1 MKFRLRFL
9 KFKVILCCFVI
20 SSFSKAE
27 DPYALN
33 ITHKDGLP
41 SNTVFQVFQDT
52 KGYIWIAHQDGLSRY
67 DGFEF
72 LNYSSPY
79 QNSRAGSFITEDV
92 KGRIWYEN
100 FDGHLFYV
108 ENNSLN
114 YFSAAQTLGYVPFCV
129 SEKYLFVLNFEG
141 VQIFDIQSLKLVKSI
156 KQPLNEIEHAV
167 CINEDLFFISD
178 NIFYKVNQQLE
189 LISNKFFVSKTI
201 QSKKIVFYNNQ
212 LLVYSKHNAN
222 QELYY
227 FDKNLNFFTTKVLP
241 EPEFIQGGVVIGNQL
256 WFTSSYGVF
265 VYDLKSENV
274 TQKKL
279 FERNNIS
286 NVLQDAQG
294 NFWISTLT
302 KGIFL
307 INNIDNSI
315 YTFKD
320 FSPTKILS
328 YNNGILLSTQEG
340 MLVSS
345 SSNLTE
351 FKTLL
356 QDNEKV
362 SISYTFFDSIHQ
374 QLFYASKGFS
384 CYFLFNNKTKNYFNF
399 AVKSLIRID
408 KKYFGIAVSGF
419 YGLFLDPSADIS
431 LVSEWDAYFKQHKIP
446 GFDNLAYFNQEVRA
460 KSIDYNPENKSIV
473 VATNGGLYI
482 RTLESEKELQ
492 LNGASF
498 YADKVFWNNGLI
510 YALETKGNLYT
521 IDENGAFTLLNTSLD
536 RPYQEI
542 KRVKKLGNE
551 LYIICNRSIY
561 VYDLLSKTIRLID
574 FQITYATYLDIEKI
588 NDKLFVLTHEGL
600 IQLATS
606 ETKNEHSLAR
616 FHINYIKV
624 NDTKL
629 IGQTNFNLAY
639 YENNIQVNFSVI
651 DFGKS
656 FNSPIFYRLNKQEW
670 ITVNKDSRTLLFSSL
685 SPDNYVLEFKVGDT
699 FVDEKIYFEINPP
712 YWQRWWFYLAFA
724 ILLLVIGSMY
734 FRWRIVSDRK
744 KIALLNEKIQ
754 LEQSLSKS
762 ILTAIKSQMNPHFFY
777 NALNTIQAFIYTND
791 NKTANAYLAKF
802 SKLTRTVLEMSE
814 QDTVTLSEEFKAL
827 NLYLELEKMRF
838 SKNFNYRLHT
848 ENIESPTM
856 IEIPPMLIQ
865 PYIENAIK
873 HGLLHREGERK
884 LAVGFNLIEPN
895 LLEVIIEDNGVGRKK
910 SGELNQLKNEKHS
923 SFSSHANQ
931 KRLEILNEHNRDN
944 SAIEIIDQYDANGN
958 ALGTKVVLN
967 IKTS

>member
-1 MKFRLRFL
+1 
-9 KFKVILCCFVI
+9 VI
-20 SSFSKAE
+20 SSLLKAQE
-27 DPYALN
+27 PYAVN

-41 SNTVFQVFQDT
+41 SNNVFQVFQDT

-67 DGFEF
+67 DGYEF
-72 LNYSSPY
+72 LNYTSPY

-108 ENNSLN
+108 ENDSLN

-129 SEKYLFVLNFEG
+129 SEKHLFVLNFDG

-167 CINEDLFFISD
+167 CSNEDLFFISD
-178 NIFYKVNQQLE
+178 NIFYKVNPQLE
-189 LISNKFFVSKTI
+189 LISNNFFVGKLI
-201 QSKKIVFYNNQ
+201 QTKKIVLYKNQ
-212 LLVYSKHNAN
+212 LLIYSKHNEK

-227 FDKNLNFFTTKVLP
+227 FDQHLNFLNTKVIAG
-241 EPEFIQGGVVIGNQL
+241 PEFIQGGFVIKDQFWLASSNGLVV
-256 WFTSSYGVF
+256 V
-265 VYDLKSENV
+265 DLKSEN
-274 TQKKL
+274 TPQKRL
-279 FERNNIS
+279 FERNSVS

-294 NFWISTLT
+294 NFWISTLN
-302 KGIFL
+302 KGIYL
-307 INNIDNSI
+307 INNINNSI
-315 YTFKD
+315 HTFKD
-320 FSPTKILS
+320 FSPTKIFP
-328 YNNGILLSTQEG
+328 YNNGILFSTQEG
-340 MLVSS
+340 TMVSS

-362 SISYTFFDSIHQ
+362 SINYSYFDSIHQ
-374 QLFYASKGFS
+374 QVFYASKGFTCFS
-384 CYFLFNNKTKNYFNF
+384 IPLNKS
-399 AVKSLIRID
+399 VKHINMSVKDMVRID
-408 KKYFGIAVSGF
+408 HKYLGIAASGF
-419 YGLFLDPSADIS
+419 YGLILDPSADMKLI
-431 LVSEWDAYFKQHKIP
+431 SEWDDCFKHHKST
-446 GFDNLAYFNQEVRA
+446 DYQDLAYFNPEVRA
-460 KSIDYNPENKSIV
+460 KSIDYNPENKCIV
-473 VATNGGLYI
+473 VATNSGLFL
-482 RTLESEKELQ
+482 RTIETEKELQ
-492 LNGASF
+492 LNGDSF
-498 YADKVFWNNGLI
+498 YADKVFWHNGLI
-510 YALETKGNLYT
+510 YALETKGDLYT
-521 IDENGAFTLLNTSLD
+521 VDEKGTFTLLNPSLGL
-536 RPYQEI
+536 PHLEI

-551 LYIICNRSIY
+551 LYIISGRSIH

-574 FQITYATYLDIEKI
+574 FHITYATYLDIEKI
-588 NDKLFVLTHEGL
+588 NNKLFILTNDGL
-600 IQLATS
+600 IHVAANES
-606 ETKNEHSLAR
+606 KNEPLLAR
-616 FHINYIKV
+616 FHFNYIKV
-624 NDTKL
+624 NDTKFL
-629 IGQTNFNLAY
+629 GQSNFSLAH

-656 FNSPIFYRLNKQEW
+656 FNNPIFYRLNNQEW
-670 ITVNKDSRTLLFSSL
+670 ITLNKDSRTLLFSSL
-685 SPDNYVLEFKVGDT
+685 SPDNYVLEFKIGDAV
-699 FVDEKIYFEINPP
+699 VDEKIYFEINPP
-712 YWQRWWFYLAFA
+712 YWQKWWFYLAFA
-724 ILLLVIGSMY
+724 ILLLIIGFLF

-744 KIALLNEKIQ
+744 KITLLNEKIQ

-814 QDTVTLSEEFKAL
+814 RDTVSLSEEFKAL

-838 SKNFNYRLHT
+838 SKNFNYTLHT

-884 LAVGFNLIEPN
+884 LEISFNLIVPN

-910 SGELNQLKNEKHS
+910 SGELNQMKNEKHS

-931 KRLEILNEHNRDN
+931 KRLEILNEHNSDN
-944 SAIEIIDQYDANGN
+944 SAIDIIDKYDSDGN
-958 ALGTKVVLN
+958 SLGTKVVLN